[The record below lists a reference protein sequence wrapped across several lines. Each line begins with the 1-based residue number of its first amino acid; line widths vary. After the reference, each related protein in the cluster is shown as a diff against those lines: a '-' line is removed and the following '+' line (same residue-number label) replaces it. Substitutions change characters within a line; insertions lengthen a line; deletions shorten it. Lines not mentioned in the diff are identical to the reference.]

1 MIINLLYN
9 TIILLITIP
18 EGYSDVYPSYLL
30 YYVLSDDFRSSQA
43 AESFFEGLVNLFM
56 HICAFL
62 PLLFGIMILILSF
75 QKLFS

>member
-1 MIINLLYN
+1 MC
-9 TIILLITIP
+9 TLLIFCIMC
-18 EGYSDVYPSYLL
+18 YLMI
-30 YYVLSDDFRSSQA
+30 FRSSQA